1 MKFVTELRMGGRY
14 KKKRKSGKSDRI
26 CRGNKKVQEEAR
38 TALKRTQE

>member
-14 KKKRKSGKSDRI
+14 KKKGKSDRI